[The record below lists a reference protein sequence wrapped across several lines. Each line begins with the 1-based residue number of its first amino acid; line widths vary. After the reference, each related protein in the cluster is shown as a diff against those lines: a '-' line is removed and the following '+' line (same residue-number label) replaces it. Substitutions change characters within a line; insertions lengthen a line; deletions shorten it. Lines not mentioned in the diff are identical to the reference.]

1 MKEMI
6 LEVVTFTV
14 ICAVTGVVVHELLL
28 GAIL

>member
-6 LEVVTFTV
+6 LEGVIFTTFCV
-14 ICAVTGVVVHELLL
+14 VTGVVVHELL

>member
-14 ICAVTGVVVHELLL
+14 ICAVTGVVVHELL